1 MRSRSPIGAIA
12 LLIAAGAA
20 LAFLGCRQDTRP
32 VAPPA
37 PWYVPG
43 WVSDPTR
50 RDARPRPYNLRPG
63 ANSVF
68 IAIDPGG
75 CWLDDESPVDRIE
88 VDETTQ
94 TVTITAHVERSQ
106 EEADCQ
112 SIHERRVQLEAPLG
126 DRTLIV
132 GGDEPHEAFIETRSN
147 LYPNR

>member
-32 VAPPA
+32 VGPPA

-43 WVSDPTR
+43 WVYDRPGR
-50 RDARPRPYNLRPG
+50 NAPPRPYSLRPE
-63 ANSVF
+63 AKSVF
-68 IAIDPGG
+68 IAIDPNH
-75 CWLDDESPVDRIE
+75 CWLEDESPVDRIE
-88 VDETTQ
+88 VDETTR

-106 EEADCQ
+106 EEADCK
-112 SIHERRVQLEAPLG
+112 SIHEERVQLEAPLG

-132 GGDEPHEAFIETRSN
+132 GGDEPDEAFIETRSN
-147 LYPNR
+147 PYPDK